1 MCISAGILAA
11 ASLATAAVGTAVAVD
26 GAIKQAGYQQIQL
39 AEQQKQLQMQ
49 KEQERLAAMEAEVAR
64 LDEFNRQRA
73 ANLAALA
80 ASGVGQHM
88 SYLQGIA
95 PAEDRALNYD
105 LRNIR
110 IGLLG
115 TENRLASD
123 IRVNRLESRIA
134 SSNKSRAIVGS
145 LVDFAG
151 SAVKAGSYYNDYK
164 PAKGSS

>member
-1 MCISAGILAA
+1 MCISATVIAA
-11 ASLATAAVGTAVAVD
+11 ASLAAAAAGTAVSID

-39 AEQQKQLQMQ
+39 AEQQKQMRMQ
-49 KEQERLAAMEAEVAR
+49 REQERLSAMEAEVAR
-64 LDEFNRQRA
+64 LDEFNRQRS

-80 ASGVGQHM
+80 ASGIGQHM
-88 SYLQGIA
+88 SFLQGIA

-115 TENRLASD
+115 NENRIASD
-123 IRVNRLESRIA
+123 IRVNRLESRVA
-134 SSNKSRAIVGS
+134 KSNKSRAIVGS

-151 SAVKAGSYYNDYK
+151 SAVKAGSYYNDNR
-164 PAKGSS
+164 PAKG